1 MSISESS
8 LSHALHGI
16 GHPAHRRSPAS
27 RAESFAQ
34 QLAQATGQT
43 GTQGQS
49 AGSAGS
55 FLSSDLLQAIQAI
68 H

>member
-1 MSISESS
+1 MSISEST

-34 QLAQATGQT
+34 QLAEANGQT
-43 GTQGQS
+43 SQQS
-49 AGSAGS
+49 TGSAGS
-55 FLSSDLLQAIQAI
+55 FLSSDLLQAIRAI

>member
-16 GHPAHRRSPAS
+16 GHPAHHRSPAS
-27 RAESFAQ
+27 RSESFAQ
-34 QLAQATGQT
+34 QLAEAAGQT
-43 GTQGQS
+43 TQQS
-49 AGSAGS
+49 GGSTGS

>member
-1 MSISESS
+1 MSISESTV
-8 LSHALHGI
+8 SHALHGV
-16 GHPAHRRSPAS
+16 GHPAHRHGSTG

-34 QLAQATGQT
+34 QLAEATGQ
-43 GTQGQS
+43 
-49 AGSAGS
+49 AGAQAPSSGSTGS

>member
-16 GHPAHRRSPAS
+16 GHPAHRRSPAN

-34 QLAQATGQT
+34 QLAEATGQT
-43 GTQGQS
+43 SQQS
-49 AGSAGS
+49 SGSTGS

>member
-8 LSHALHGI
+8 LSHALHGV
-16 GHPAHRRSPAS
+16 GHPAHHRSPAT

-34 QLAQATGQT
+34 QLAESTGQT
-43 GTQGQS
+43 SQQS
-49 AGSAGS
+49 GGSTGS
-55 FLSSDLLQAIQAI
+55 FLSTDLLQAIQAI